1 MPKVSVILPVYNAE
15 KYLKQA
21 IDSVLLQAFN
31 DFELILIN
39 DGSTD
44 DSETIILG
52 YKNQQIRYIKNEKNN
67 GLIYSLNKAVAEAQ
81 GEYLARMDADD
92 ICFPERLELQ
102 SQWLNE
108 HPGTAIV
115 GSFNIIID
123 ESGAEMGYSEKDR
136 DFVSAAQIR
145 KRMPVENCL
154 THPSVMGRA
163 EVFKAYPYSSSQ
175 KNIEDYD
182 LWLRLLADGYVIEK
196 IAKPLLYYRVH
207 QTSVTQSKLRK
218 TNFFLKHFRC
228 KQRYLAA
235 RMKSGKFNAFDLR
248 VAKEAMLDL
257 GRAAGKGAKKFLT
270 RK

>member
-15 KYLKQA
+15 RYLKQA
-21 IDSVLLQAFN
+21 IDSVFLQTFA

-44 DSETIILG
+44 DSEKIILG
-52 YKNQQIRYIKNEKNN
+52 FNDERLLYLKNERNS
-67 GLIYSLNKAVAEAQ
+67 GLIYTLNKAVAEAK
-81 GEYLARMDADD
+81 GEYIARMDADD
-92 ICFPERLELQ
+92 ICFAERLELQ
-102 SQWLNE
+102 SQWLDE
-108 HPGTAIV
+108 HRGTAIV
-115 GSFNIIID
+115 ASFNIVID
-123 ESGAEMGYSEKDR
+123 ESGTEVGYSEKDR
-136 DFVSAAQIR
+136 DFVSAVEIR
-145 KRMPVENCL
+145 KQMPVENCL

-163 EVFKAYPYSSSQ
+163 EIFKSYAYSASQ

-218 TNFFLKHFRC
+218 TNFFLKHFQC

-235 RMKSGKFNAFDLR
+235 RIKSRKFNAFDLR
-248 VAKEAMLDL
+248 VAKEALLDL
-257 GRAAGKGAKKFLT
+257 GRAAGKGAKKLLT